1 MHILDSNTSQAFI
14 DRLESLSED
23 TIPKWGKMNS
33 TEMLKHCRLAMEVP
47 LGRLKLKPNFIF
59 KLLFGKMIKK
69 KVTDDSIYKPSTPTA
84 NEFKVTDANLDFQ
97 TEKELV
103 IRTIHEFSNFSD
115 KKLDETPHQLFGKMN
130 STEWRISQWKHL
142 RHHWEQ
148 FGI

>member
-14 DRLESLSED
+14 HRLANLSKD

-69 KVTDDSIYKPSTPTA
+69 KVTDDSTYNPNTPTA
-84 NEFKVTDANLDFQ
+84 DEFKVRDTNLDFQ
-97 TEKELV
+97 TEKELL
-103 IRTIHEFSNFSD
+103 IQTIHDFASYSD
-115 KKLDETPHQLFGKMN
+115 KKLDETPHQLFGKMT
-130 STEWRISQWKHL
+130 SKDWRISQWKHL

-148 FGI
+148 FSI